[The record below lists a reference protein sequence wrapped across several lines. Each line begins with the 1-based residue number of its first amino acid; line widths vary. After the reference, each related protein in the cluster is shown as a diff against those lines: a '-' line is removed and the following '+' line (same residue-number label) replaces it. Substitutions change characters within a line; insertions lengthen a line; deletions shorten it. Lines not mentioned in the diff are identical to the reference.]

1 MGMFWNDLRY
11 AFRTLRKSPGFAA
24 VAVLT
29 LAVGIGANAAIFS
42 VVNSLFLHP
51 PGIAH
56 PDRVV
61 AVRAKYD
68 KLGLLNIVVS
78 APDFAQ
84 IRDSREI
91 FDSTAMVQQS
101 DFNYVSDAGPQRL
114 VGAKV
119 TSQWFE
125 VFSAKPLLGR
135 TFAPE
140 EDQPNAN
147 HEVVLA
153 HGAWMRWFGGDPNIV
168 GRSVQFNQQS
178 YQIIGVMPASFA
190 WPSETDLW
198 APLGLAPAEFGPDN
212 RYNESYFAASR
223 LRTDVSLARAQAFVG
238 MLTQQDLQND
248 PSKEFG
254 RDSGWGMFVL
264 PISEFVF
271 GQVRTPLRILLFA
284 VAFVL
289 LIACANIAGLFLAK
303 ATGRAR
309 EFAIRAAMGA
319 PRWALIRQTL
329 AESVLLAAAGVALG
343 LVFAQFGISAL
354 LALAP
359 EHLVEAGSVPIDRF
373 VVLFTA
379 GIGIVAALL
388 FGIVPAWHAS
398 KVDPNEALKEGSA
411 ATTGS
416 RTRMR
421 LRSALVVGEIAV
433 ALVLLAGAG
442 LLLKT
447 LANLGEINPGF
458 RPQGVMTAA
467 LALPP
472 ATYDKPEKQIAF
484 FQAAVERL
492 KSAPGVSAAGAG
504 YPLPFGGT
512 DNSASFRIE
521 DHPAAP
527 GEPGPHGDIRN
538 VTPGYFAAMG
548 IPILKG
554 RYFTDEDRKGSQ
566 PVAIIDENLARQYW
580 PDQDPIGKHLQ
591 QNSADPWSTIV
602 GVVGHIRFSSL
613 AGDETSGQDA
623 RSSTK
628 GSYYFPI
635 AQSLA
640 PAAFLVARTP
650 GDPRNLSA
658 AIQEAVHAVDA
669 NQPVH
674 DFRTMDTRIRSSLG
688 PQRFAVTLL
697 GVFAGI
703 ALLLAAVGLYALISF
718 SVAQRTRELGI
729 RIALGAGSSN
739 VLRLVIGQG
748 MAMVGIGLAI
758 GLTAALTLNYWM
770 RSLLYGVHAGDP
782 LTYLAVAAGLAAV
795 ALLACYL
802 PARRAMRVDP
812 IVALHYE

>member
-1 MGMFWNDLRY
+1 MGTFWSDLRY
-11 AFRTLRKSPGFAA
+11 AFRTLRKSPAFAA

-56 PDRVV
+56 AERVV

-84 IRDSREI
+84 VRDAREV
-91 FDSTAMVQQS
+91 FDSAAMVMQM
-101 DFNYVSDAGPQRL
+101 DFNYMAEAGPQRL
-114 VGAKV
+114 VGAQV

-125 VFSAKPLLGR
+125 VFRAKPMLGR
-135 TFAPE
+135 TFVPE

-153 HGAWMRWFGGDPNIV
+153 YGAWRRWFGGDPNVV
-168 GRSVQFNQQS
+168 GSSVQFNQQA
-178 YQIIGVMPASFA
+178 YKIIGVMPASFD
-190 WPSETDLW
+190 WPNETDLW
-198 APLGLAPAEFGPDN
+198 SPLGLAPGEFLPEN
-212 RYNESYFAASR
+212 RYNESYFAAAR
-223 LRTDVSLARAQAFVG
+223 LRPDVTLERAQAFMGV
-238 MLTQQDLQND
+238 LTQQDLQND
-248 PSKEFG
+248 PGGKFG
-254 RDSGWGMFVL
+254 TDSRWGMFVM
-264 PISEFVF
+264 PVSEFVF

-303 ATGRAR
+303 ATGRAK

-319 PRWALIRQTL
+319 QRWALIRQTL
-329 AESVLLAAAGVALG
+329 AESVLLAAAGVVLG
-343 LVFAQFGISAL
+343 LVFAQFGISGL

-379 GIGIVAALL
+379 AVGIVAALL
-388 FGIVPAWHAS
+388 FGVVPAWHAS
-398 KVDPNEALKEGSA
+398 NVDPNDALKEGSA

-421 LRSALVVGEIAV
+421 LRSALVISEIAL

-447 LANLGEINPGF
+447 LANLGQINPGF

-472 ATYDKPEKQIAF
+472 STYDKPEKQIAF
-484 FQAAVERL
+484 FQAAVDRL
-492 KSAPGVSAAGAG
+492 KNAPGVTAAGAG
-504 YPLPFGGT
+504 FPLPFSGA
-512 DNSASFRIE
+512 DRSASFRIE
-521 DHPAAP
+521 DRPAVP
-527 GEPGPHGDIRN
+527 GDPGPHGDIRN

-554 RYFTDEDRKGSQ
+554 RYFTDEDRKGTQ
-566 PVAIIDENLARQYW
+566 AVVIIDESLAQQYW
-580 PDQDPIGKHLQ
+580 PDQNPIGKHLQ

-602 GVVGHIRFSSL
+602 GVVGHIRFNSL
-613 AGDETSGQDA
+613 AGDETSGQGA

-635 AQSLA
+635 AQSEA
-640 PAAFLVARTP
+640 PAAFLIARTP
-650 GDPRNLSA
+650 GDPANLRA
-658 AIQEAVHAVDA
+658 AIEEAVRGVDA

-674 DFRTMDTRIRSSLG
+674 DFRAMEVRIRSSLG
-688 PQRFAVTLL
+688 AQRFAVTLL

-729 RIALGAGSSN
+729 RIALGAVPSN
-739 VLRLVIGQG
+739 VLRLVIAQG
-748 MAMVGIGLAI
+748 MGMVGIGLAI
-758 GLTAALTLNYWM
+758 GLVAALTLNYLM
-770 RSLLYGVHAGDP
+770 SSLLYGVHAGDP
-782 LTYLAVAAGLAAV
+782 VTYLGVAAGLGVV
-795 ALLACYL
+795 ALLACYI

-812 IVALHYE
+812 IIALRYE

>member
-1 MGMFWNDLRY
+1 MGAFWNDLRY
-11 AFRTLRKSPGFAA
+11 AVRTLSKSPGFAA

-42 VVNSLFLHP
+42 VVNALFLHP

-56 PDRVV
+56 PERVV

-84 IRDSREI
+84 VRDAREV
-91 FDSTAMVQQS
+91 FESAAMMTQA
-101 DFNYVSDAGPQRL
+101 DLNYMADAGPQRL
-114 VGAKV
+114 VGAQV
-119 TSQWFE
+119 TSQWFA
-125 VFSAKPLLGR
+125 VFRAKPLLGR
-135 TFAPE
+135 TFVPE

-178 YQIIGVMPASFA
+178 YQVIGVMPTSFD

-198 APLGLAPAEFGPDN
+198 SPLGLAPGEFAVDN
-212 RYNESYFAASR
+212 RYNESYFAVARIRS
-223 LRTDVSLARAQAFVG
+223 DVTLARARALIGV
-238 MLTQQDLQND
+238 LTQQDIQND
-248 PSKEFG
+248 PSGKFAQN
-254 RDSGWGMFVL
+254 SGWGMFVVPL
-264 PISEFVF
+264 SEFVF

-284 VAFVL
+284 VGFVL

-303 ATGRAR
+303 ATGRAK

-319 PRWALIRQTL
+319 QRWALIRQTL
-329 AESVLLAAAGVALG
+329 AESVLLAAAGVVLG
-343 LVFAQFGISAL
+343 LVFAKFGISVL

-379 GIGIVAALL
+379 AVGVVAALL
-388 FGIVPAWHAS
+388 FGVVPAWHACN
-398 KVDPNEALKEGSA
+398 VDPNEALKEGSA
-411 ATTGS
+411 ATTVSG
-416 RTRMR
+416 TRLR
-421 LRSALVVGEIAV
+421 LRSALVISEIAL

-447 LANLGEINPGF
+447 LANLGQINPGF

-472 ATYDKPEKQIAF
+472 TTYDKPEKQIAF
-484 FQAAVERL
+484 FQAAVDRL
-492 KSAPGVSAAGAG
+492 KNAPGVTAAGAG
-504 YPLPFGGT
+504 FPLPFSGT
-512 DNSASFRIE
+512 DGSASFRIE
-521 DHPAAP
+521 DRPAVP
-527 GEPGPHGDIRN
+527 GDPGPHGDIRN
-538 VTPGYFAAMG
+538 VTPGYLEALG

-554 RYFTDEDRKGSQ
+554 RYFTDEDRKGTQ

-591 QNSADPWSTIV
+591 RNSSDRWSTIV
-602 GVVGHIRFSSL
+602 GVVGHIRFNSL

-635 AQSLA
+635 AQSEA
-640 PAAFLVARTP
+640 PAAFLIARTP
-650 GDPRNLSA
+650 GDPGNLSA
-658 AIQEAVHAVDA
+658 AIQEAVHGVDA

-674 DFRTMDTRIRSSLG
+674 DFRSMDTRIRSSLG

-729 RIALGAGSSN
+729 RIALGAGSSD
-739 VLRLVIGQG
+739 VLRLVVGQG

-758 GLTAALTLNYWM
+758 GLTAALTLNYLM

-782 LTYLAVAAGLAAV
+782 LTYLAVAVGLAVV

>member
-1 MGMFWNDLRY
+1 MGTFWNDLRY
-11 AFRTLRKSPGFAA
+11 AFRTLRNSPGFAA
-24 VAVLT
+24 VAILT

-51 PGIAH
+51 PGIPH
-56 PDRVV
+56 PERVV
-61 AVRAKYD
+61 ALRAKYD

-84 IRDSREI
+84 FRDSRDVFE
-91 FDSTAMVQQS
+91 SAAMMTQA
-101 DFNYVSDAGPQRL
+101 DFNYLSDSGPQRL
-114 VGAKV
+114 VGSQV
-119 TSQWFE
+119 GSQWFD
-125 VFSAKPLLGR
+125 VFHAKAMLGR
-135 TFAPE
+135 TFVPE

-153 HGAWMRWFGGDPNIV
+153 QGAWMRWFGGDPNIV

-178 YQIIGVMPASFA
+178 YQIIGVMPASFD
-190 WPSETDLW
+190 WPNQTDLW
-198 APLGLAPAEFGPDN
+198 APLGLAPGEFLVGN
-212 RYNESYFAASR
+212 RYNESYFAVARIRS
-223 LRTDVSLARAQAFVG
+223 DVSLARAQTRAA
-238 MLTQQDLQND
+238 MLTQQDIQTDPNGKFGQNA
-248 PSKEFG
+248 
-254 RDSGWGMFVL
+254 GWGMFVVPL
-264 PISEFVF
+264 SEFVF

-284 VAFVL
+284 VGFVL

-303 ATGRAR
+303 ATGRAW

-319 PRWALIRQTL
+319 QRWALIRQTL
-329 AESVLLAAAGVALG
+329 AESVVLAAAGVLLG
-343 LVFAQFGISAL
+343 LVFAQFGISGL

-359 EHLVEAGSVPIDRF
+359 EHLVEPGSVPIDRF

-398 KVDPNEALKEGSA
+398 NVDPNEALKEGSA
-411 ATTGS
+411 STTGS

-421 LRSALVVGEIAV
+421 LRSVLVVSEIAL

-447 LANLGEINPGF
+447 LANLGQIDPGF

-472 ATYDKPEKQIAF
+472 TTYDKPEKQIAF
-484 FQAAVERL
+484 FQAVLDRL
-492 KSAPGVSAAGAG
+492 KNAPGVTAAGAG
-504 YPLPFGGT
+504 YPLPFSNT
-512 DNSASFRIE
+512 DGSASFRIE
-521 DHPAAP
+521 DRPEVP
-527 GEPGPHGDIRN
+527 GDPGPHGDIRS
-538 VTPGYFAAMG
+538 VTPGYFAALG

-554 RYFTDEDRKGSQ
+554 RYFTDEDRKGTQ
-566 PVAIIDENLARQYW
+566 PVAIIDENLARLYW

-591 QNSADPWSTIV
+591 QSSSDPWSTIV
-602 GVVGHIRFSSL
+602 GVVGHIRFNSL

-635 AQSLA
+635 AQSQA
-640 PAAFLVARTP
+640 TAAFVVARTP
-650 GDPRNLSA
+650 GDPGNLSA
-658 AIQEAVHAVDA
+658 AIQEAVHGVDS

-674 DFRTMDTRIRSSLG
+674 DFRTMDTRVRASLG

-729 RIALGAGSSN
+729 RIALGAGSSD
-739 VLRLVIGQG
+739 VLRLVVGQG
-748 MAMVGIGLAI
+748 MRMVGVGLAI
-758 GLTAALTLNYWM
+758 GLTAALTLNYLM

-782 LTYLAVAAGLAAV
+782 LTYLGVAAGLAVV

>member
-1 MGMFWNDLRY
+1 MGTFWSDLRY
-11 AFRTLRKSPGFAA
+11 AFRTLRNSPGFAA

-51 PGIAH
+51 PGIPH
-56 PDRVV
+56 PERVV
-61 AVRAKYD
+61 ALRAKYD
-68 KLGLLNIVVS
+68 KLGLLNIEVS

-84 IRDSREI
+84 FRDSRDVFE
-91 FDSTAMVQQS
+91 SAAMMTQA
-101 DFNYVSDAGPQRL
+101 DFNYLSDAGPQRL
-114 VGAKV
+114 VGSQV
-119 TSQWFE
+119 GSQWFD
-125 VFSAKPLLGR
+125 VFHAKAMLGR
-135 TFAPE
+135 TFVPE

-153 HGAWMRWFGGDPNIV
+153 QGAWMRWFGGDPNIV

-178 YQIIGVMPASFA
+178 YQVIGVMPASFD
-190 WPSETDLW
+190 WPNQTDLW
-198 APLGLAPAEFGPDN
+198 TPLGLAPGEFLVGN
-212 RYNESYFAASR
+212 RYNESYFAVARIRS
-223 LRTDVSLARAQAFVG
+223 DASLARAQTRAA
-238 MLTQQDLQND
+238 MLTQQDIQTDPNGKFGQNA
-248 PSKEFG
+248 
-254 RDSGWGMFVL
+254 GWGMFVVPL
-264 PISEFVF
+264 SEFVF

-284 VAFVL
+284 VGFVL

-303 ATGRAR
+303 ATGRAK

-319 PRWALIRQTL
+319 QRWALIRQTL
-329 AESVLLAAAGVALG
+329 AESVVLAAAGVVLG
-343 LVFAQFGISAL
+343 LVCAQFGISGL

-359 EHLVEAGSVPIDRF
+359 EHLGEPGSVPIDRF

-398 KVDPNEALKEGSA
+398 NVDPNEALKEGSA
-411 ATTGS
+411 STTGS

-421 LRSALVVGEIAV
+421 LRSVLVVSEIAL

-447 LANLGEINPGF
+447 LANLGQIDPGF

-472 ATYDKPEKQIAF
+472 TTYDKPEKQIAF
-484 FQAAVERL
+484 FQAVLDRL
-492 KSAPGVSAAGAG
+492 KNAPGVTAAGAG
-504 YPLPFGGT
+504 YPLPFSNT
-512 DNSASFRIE
+512 DGSASFRIE
-521 DHPAAP
+521 DRPAVP
-527 GEPGPHGDIRN
+527 GDPGPHGDIRT
-538 VTPGYFAAMG
+538 VTPGYFAALG

-554 RYFTDEDRKGSQ
+554 RYFTDEDRKGTQ
-566 PVAIIDENLARQYW
+566 PVAIIDENLARLYW
-580 PDQDPIGKHLQ
+580 PDQDPVGKHLQ
-591 QNSADPWSTIV
+591 QNSSDPWSTIV
-602 GVVGHIRFSSL
+602 GVVGHIRFNSL

-635 AQSLA
+635 AQSQA
-640 PAAFLVARTP
+640 TAAFVVARTP

-658 AIQEAVHAVDA
+658 AIQEAVHGVDS

-674 DFRTMDTRIRSSLG
+674 DFRTMDTRVRASLG

-729 RIALGAGSSN
+729 RIALGAGSSD
-739 VLRLVIGQG
+739 VLRLVVGQG
-748 MAMVGIGLAI
+748 MRMVGVGLAI
-758 GLTAALTLNYWM
+758 GLTAALALNYLM
-770 RSLLYGVHAGDP
+770 RSLLYGVRAGDP
-782 LTYLAVAAGLAAV
+782 LTYLGVAAGLAAV